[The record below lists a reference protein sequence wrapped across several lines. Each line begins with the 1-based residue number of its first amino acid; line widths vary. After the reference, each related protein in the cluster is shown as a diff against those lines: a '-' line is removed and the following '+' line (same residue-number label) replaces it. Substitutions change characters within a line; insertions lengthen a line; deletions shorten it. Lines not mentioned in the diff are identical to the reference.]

1 MMRIAYLNGLGALLL
16 IASVPARPASLEC
29 DAWQDKRPEWI
40 WCDDF
45 ESDAAL
51 PTAYFEVNR
60 AGGSF
65 GVSNEAPFG
74 GVGSLRATFRAGA
87 QEAGNVKLGF
97 GRSPVATRVAGD
109 RNFDDVYWRFYTKTG
124 PNWAGNPQKLTRATI
139 FARSN
144 WAQAAIG
151 HLWEDSASLRG
162 LGLDPVTGVSG
173 DQVVTTQYNDFAN
186 LRWLGKRNGQTQVF
200 DDSNRERWFCIEVR
214 MKLNT
219 PGAADG
225 IFAFWVDG
233 KLEAESRT
241 LDWRG
246 RYVAYGINAI
256 MLENYVNTGFSQ
268 VQSRYFDNF
277 IVSTQPIG
285 CQGIQPVRPRPPT
298 SVQVES

>member
-1 MMRIAYLNGLGALLL
+1 MMRTAYLAGLGAVLLM
-16 IASVPARPASLEC
+16 ASAPARAASLEC
-29 DAWQDKRPEWI
+29 DAWQERHPEWI

-51 PTAYFEVNR
+51 ATNYFEVNR

-65 GVSNEAPFG
+65 GISSEAPFG
-74 GVGSLRATFRAGA
+74 GAGSLRAVYRPGI

-97 GRSPVATRVAGD
+97 GRSPVASRLASD
-109 RNFDDVYWRFYTKTG
+109 RNFDEVYWRFYTKTG
-124 PNWAGNPQKLTRATI
+124 PNWVGNPQKLTRATI

-144 WAQAAIG
+144 WSQAAIA
-151 HLWEDSASLRG
+151 HLWDDSTTLRG
-162 LGLDPVTGVSG
+162 LGLDPATGVSG

-186 LRWLGKRNGQTQVF
+186 LRWLGKKNGQTQIYA
-200 DDSNRERWFCIEVR
+200 DANRERWFCVEAR

-219 PGAADG
+219 PGVSDG

-233 KLEAESRT
+233 NLEAESRN

-246 RYVAYGINAI
+246 RYVEYGINAI

-268 VQSRYFDNF
+268 TQSRYTDNF

-285 CQGIQPVRPRPPT
+285 CHDDSRVRPRPPT
-298 SVQVES
+298 SVQAE